1 MASVFHA
8 LRHFFST
15 PPPEQVLTKFTL
27 VLSLSLQSLLSLFL
41 QEDESTTQPDS
52 TNSSPKTK
60 GFRSHDAFPDDD
72 LTTKIF
78 ATTSNPSDKCK
89 PPNFVD
95 NHHNFGSDSV
105 QSSPESGPFSP
116 ESTNQMRAPVDIK
129 PTYKAI
135 APLAVAMAPSA
146 FALAMRLPL
155 KSNQI
160 YVLTALLNI
169 YLVIFMIS
177 VELVLLIVFIP
188 HSITGMVVMKGLLG
202 LGIGLFAMAF
212 PLQVLLSLPH
222 NISWLVGLLC
232 GVAVFMAAFLFYLTM
247 RVQGAAKEERE
258 NIEV

>member
-1 MASVFHA
+1 
-8 LRHFFST
+8 
-15 PPPEQVLTKFTL
+15 
-27 VLSLSLQSLLSLFL
+27 
-41 QEDESTTQPDS
+41 
-52 TNSSPKTK
+52 
-60 GFRSHDAFPDDD
+60 
-72 LTTKIF
+72 
-78 ATTSNPSDKCK
+78 
-89 PPNFVD
+89 
-95 NHHNFGSDSV
+95 
-105 QSSPESGPFSP
+105 
-116 ESTNQMRAPVDIK
+116 MRAPVDIK

-135 APLAVAMAPSA
+135 VPLAVAMAPSA

-160 YVLTALLNI
+160 AALLNI

>member
-1 MASVFHA
+1 MASVFTNLRTFFHSFSAVLIHA
-8 LRHFFST
+8 WCHFFST
-15 PPPEQVLTKFTL
+15 PQE
-27 VLSLSLQSLLSLFL
+27 

-72 LTTKIF
+72 LTTQIL
-78 ATTSNPSDKCK
+78 ATTSNPSAKCK
-89 PPNFVD
+89 PPNCAD

-105 QSSPESGPFSP
+105 KSSPESGPFSP
-116 ESTNQMRAPVDIK
+116 DACS
-129 PTYKAI
+129 
-135 APLAVAMAPSA
+135 APLAVAMAPST

-160 YVLTALLNI
+160 YVLAALLNI

-177 VELVLLIVFIP
+177 VELVVLIVFIP
-188 HSITGMVVMKGLLG
+188 HSVTGMVVMKGLLG
-202 LGIGLFAMAF
+202 LGIGLFAVAF

-247 RVQGAAKEERE
+247 KVQGAAKEERE